1 MSRKSW
7 KGVILPT
14 YSAPKDTKRPLPD
27 RQIRMSGKAPPPLL
41 HFRPEIFP
49 LLFIMK
55 KCYIIGR
62 NSNFLAINWS

>member
-41 HFRPEIFP
+41 HFRPVGGYRETLIKSQSQILQEF
-49 LLFIMK
+49 L
-55 KCYIIGR
+55 YIA
-62 NSNFLAINWS
+62 SS

>member
-41 HFRPEIFP
+41 HFRPVGGSRKTLIQSQSQILQEF
-49 LLFIMK
+49 L
-55 KCYIIGR
+55 YIA
-62 NSNFLAINWS
+62 SS